1 MIGHDDRVGKQRE
14 GEERLRVRKG
24 KRVRKEVGYS
34 YPLASSCILFSL
46 IHGFWRRLSGKIL
59 PYGHLG
65 KKNPEKARTMK
76 IRHVFFN
83 KLVLQE

>member
-1 MIGHDDRVGKQRE
+1 MGRKTERRREGESEEREE
-14 GEERLRVRKG
+14 GEER
-24 KRVRKEVGYS
+24 GYS
-34 YPLASSCILFSL
+34 YPLASYCILFSL

-76 IRHVFFN
+76 IRRVFFD